1 MSHGAHGASGSVS
14 SGNRP
19 DREREGPGGASD
31 CGIRSA
37 ERRLG
42 SGRHRSKGSKRH
54 VLQRAKRRS
63 ATPRPVTGFELVKQ
77 RISRLEDQQRED
89 GEVLRRLEQVL
100 QGNWRST
107 ELASSGDEGLGVDS
121 RVSKRLSELE
131 SRVFGRSS
139 ASMELD
145 AMMTDDSA
153 EFGDCGDM
161 VDVAGEGRSAGMIPF
176 SSSMMWGDVKVDDV
190 GEGLALGDVFAV
202 FGDCGVEFD
211 VIGEGRLADVLQE
224 RDGMGGLAAHS
235 GFQRQ

>member
-42 SGRHRSKGSKRH
+42 SDRHRSKGSKRH

-77 RISRLEDQQRED
+77 RISKLEDQQHED

-100 QGNWRST
+100 QGNRRST

-161 VDVAGEGRSAGMIPF
+161 VNVAGEGRSVGM
-176 SSSMMWGDVKVDDV
+176 S
-190 GEGLALGDVFAV
+190 
-202 FGDCGVEFD
+202 
-211 VIGEGRLADVLQE
+211 QE
-224 RDGMGGLAAHS
+224 RDNMGGLRAPLRCVVQDVAS
-235 GFQRQ
+235 GSAGGAVSVRETAPHVTGIEVDQLSVGANRSLAKRGTLRPR